1 MAPSYWL
8 TYDER
13 PGYLLAHVE
22 GLSDSRETSIS
33 FWQEIGLEARA
44 RNVRRLLVQENFR
57 NFVNPAD
64 TFDISRFV
72 AELFERLEMPNV
84 RIAFLDEQPDQLEIN
99 RAGERAAT
107 DYGLC
112 VKVFADLSEAEA
124 WLLAE

>member
-13 PGYLLAHVE
+13 PGYLLARVG

-84 RIAFLDEQPDQLEIN
+84 RIAFLDEQPDQLEAN

-112 VKVFADLSEAEA
+112 VKAFADLSEAEA